1 MKKVFAREELCIN
14 CRLCEVYC
22 KTAHSKSKDVVKAYK
37 SENPEPVSRISV
49 LAIGSLPLRSIAAI
63 VMTLHVLRL
72 ALQAQ

>member
-49 LAIGSLPLRSIAAI
+49 FGDKVPSVAVIA
-63 VMTLHVLRL
+63 MTLHVLRL